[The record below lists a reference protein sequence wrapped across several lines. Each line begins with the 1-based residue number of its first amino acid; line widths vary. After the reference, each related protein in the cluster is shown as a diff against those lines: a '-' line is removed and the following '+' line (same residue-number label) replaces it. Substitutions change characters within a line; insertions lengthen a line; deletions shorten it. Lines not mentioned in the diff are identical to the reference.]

1 MWTARL
7 GASSYPSKNK
17 INHDKRLGGDKM
29 KIGDLVKHPR
39 QDYGIG
45 IVVRVYSFH
54 KPHDRTQAFF
64 SKWGTCTFE
73 TQDLE
78 VIKCK

>member
-1 MWTARL
+1 
-7 GASSYPSKNK
+7 
-17 INHDKRLGGDKM
+17 M
-29 KIGDLVKHPR
+29 KVGDLIKHIR

-45 IVVRVYSFH
+45 IVVRVYTFNEH
-54 KPHDRTQAFF
+54 RDRTQAFF

-78 VIKCK
+78 VVNESR

>member
-1 MWTARL
+1 
-7 GASSYPSKNK
+7 
-17 INHDKRLGGDKM
+17 M

-78 VIKCK
+78 VISESR

>member
-1 MWTARL
+1 MQ
-7 GASSYPSKNK
+7 K
-17 INHDKRLGGDKM
+17 
-29 KIGDLVKHPR
+29 GDLVKHIR

-45 IVVRVYSFH
+45 IVVRVYTFSEH
-54 KPHDRTQAFF
+54 RDRTQAFF

-78 VIKCK
+78 VVHAKR